1 MIEVISGKVESSAIG
16 TTQTECENC
25 KILSERIKSL
35 EKLLYL
41 IGKVNE
47 EESEVTE

>member
-1 MIEVISGKVESSAIG
+1 MIEVVSGKVETSAIG

-25 KILSERIKSL
+25 KVLSERVKSL
-35 EKLLYL
+35 ERLLYL

-47 EESEVTE
+47 EERSET